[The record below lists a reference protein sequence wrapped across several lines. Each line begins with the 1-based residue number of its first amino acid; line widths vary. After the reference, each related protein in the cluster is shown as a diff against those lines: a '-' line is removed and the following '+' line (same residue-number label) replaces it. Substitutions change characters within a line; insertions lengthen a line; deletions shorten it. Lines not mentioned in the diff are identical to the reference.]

1 MTIYYT
7 YYRVNNRECVKVRKA
22 LFFIVLLGVLSLSG
36 CQNHTE
42 QYDEVN
48 EYNENVT
55 STVEEFNA
63 TEKVAKELAED
74 VANFVTYN
82 SISDELYEK
91 IELEKNVDKDSAE
104 NDEEYK
110 LRNASQII
118 DDFEDTV
125 VYKAYED
132 FVSAK
137 LDDTSRNIYAYGNP
151 YIWDSGYYSSVSS
164 QYIEQF
170 MVVHAEDSTERVIVQ
185 AYWKNGKLVR
195 VVLSE

>member
-1 MTIYYT
+1 M
-7 YYRVNNRECVKVRKA
+7 RKVLA
-22 LFFIVLLGVLSLSG
+22 VAVLVGVLSLCG
-36 CQNHTE
+36 CQNYTE
-42 QYDEVN
+42 QYDEVS

-55 STVEEFNA
+55 STVQEFSK
-63 TEKVAKELAED
+63 TEAVAKDLAED
-74 VANFVTYN
+74 VVNFVTYN
-82 SISDELYEK
+82 SISDELYER
-91 IELEKNVDKDSAE
+91 IELEKNVDKDTAE
-104 NDEEYK
+104 SDEMYR
-110 LRNASQII
+110 LRNASQVI

-151 YIWDSGYYSSVSS
+151 YIWDSGYYSAVSS

-170 MVVHAEDSTERVIVQ
+170 LVIHSENSTERVIAQV
-185 AYWKNGKLVR
+185 YWKNGKLIR